1 MTTNLNYSK
10 VFDTLVNETKKYLE
24 DHNLQ
29 AMVLGISGGID
40 STVTAAICFEVSKRT
55 GIPLIGRSLPI
66 KNKDDEFNVSKLVG
80 EAFCDDFEVYNLRRS
95 YEAVLLDACIACGDA
110 NRSNSYFLDELEYM
124 PSRTSIANGNLQ
136 ARLRM
141 IHLYDLASR
150 NKGIVISTDNQTE
163 YQLGFWTL
171 HGDVGDFNPLFGL
184 WKTEVYALA
193 NWLSKYYIGKTELAT
208 YPSQQSIKY
217 HEMYEAINASA
228 ALTPTDG
235 LGISNSDL
243 EQIGAKSYSE
253 VDDILQEF
261 EAFQYLYPER
271 LVGMTLKEKAKE
283 FLDNQEML
291 YIEPKVI
298 IKVIDRHVKSEF
310 KRKNLPIC
318 ITRDKYE

>member
-1 MTTNLNYSK
+1 MKLEKLKNVMNRDLNYSK

-40 STVTAAICFEVSKRT
+40 STVTAAICSEVSKCT
-55 GIPLIGRSLPI
+55 DIPLIGRSLPI

-80 EAFCDDFEVYNLRRS
+80 EAFCTNFQVCN
-95 YEAVLLDACIACGDA
+95 
-110 NRSNSYFLDELEYM
+110 LDESLLYTKVLQTIEHFEGEG
-124 PSRTSIANGNLQ
+124 SISKIANGNIQ

-141 IHLYDLASR
+141 IYLYNLASTH
-150 NKGIVISTDNQTE
+150 NGIVISTDNQTE

-184 WKTEVYALA
+184 WKTEIY
-193 NWLSKYYIGKTELAT
+193 ELAKQLET
-208 YPSQQSIKY
+208 WYGTEAEGAEEEYFVGCCERENVIHQSIK
-217 HEMYEAINASA
+217 
-228 ALTPTDG
+228 LTPTDG

-243 EQIGAKSYSE
+243 DQIGAKSYSE

-261 EAFQYLYPER
+261 EAFQYLYPKQ
-271 LVGMTLKEKAKE
+271 LAGMTLGEKAKE
-283 FLDNQEML
+283 FLYNQEML
-291 YIEPKVI
+291 YIEPEVI
-298 IKVIDRHVKSEF
+298 VKVIDRHVKSEF

>member
-40 STVTAAICFEVSKRT
+40 STVTAAVCFEVSKRT

-80 EAFCDDFEVYNLRRS
+80 EAFCTNFQVCN
-95 YEAVLLDACIACGDA
+95 
-110 NRSNSYFLDELEYM
+110 LDESLLYTKALQTIEYFEGEG
-124 PSRTSIANGNLQ
+124 SISKIANGNIQ

-141 IHLYDLASR
+141 IYLYNLASTH
-150 NKGIVISTDNQTE
+150 NGIVISTDNQTE

-184 WKTEVYALA
+184 WKTEIY
-193 NWLSKYYIGKTELAT
+193 ELAKQLET
-208 YPSQQSIKY
+208 WYGTEAEGAEEEYFVGCCERENAIHQSIK
-217 HEMYEAINASA
+217 
-228 ALTPTDG
+228 LTPTDG

-243 EQIGAKSYSE
+243 DQIGAKSYSE

-261 EAFQYLYPER
+261 EAFQYLYPKQ
-271 LVGMTLKEKAKE
+271 LAGMTLKEKAKE

-291 YIEPKVI
+291 YIEPEVI
-298 IKVIDRHVKSEF
+298 IKVIDRHIKSEF

>member
-1 MTTNLNYSK
+1 
-10 VFDTLVNETKKYLE
+10 
-24 DHNLQ
+24 
-29 AMVLGISGGID
+29 MVLGISGGID
-40 STVTAAICFEVSKRT
+40 STVTAAICSEVSKRT
-55 GIPLIGRSLPI
+55 SIPLIGRSLPI

-80 EAFCDDFEVYNLRRS
+80 EAFCTDFKVCN
-95 YEAVLLDACIACGDA
+95 
-110 NRSNSYFLDELEYM
+110 LDESLLYTKTLQTIEYFEGER
-124 PSRTSIANGNLQ
+124 SISKIANGNIQ

-141 IHLYDLASR
+141 IYLYNLASTH
-150 NKGIVISTDNQTE
+150 NGIVISTDNQTE

-193 NWLSKYYIGKTELAT
+193 DWLLQECSMEHCEHLVRVSKGEEEPHLPLKVEALKA
-208 YPSQQSIKY
+208 SI
-217 HEMYEAINASA
+217 

-243 EQIGAKSYSE
+243 EQIGAKSYQE

-261 EAFQYLYPER
+261 EAFQYLYPKQ
-271 LVGMTLKEKAKE
+271 LAGMTLKERAKE

-291 YIEPKVI
+291 YIEPEVI
-298 IKVIDRHVKSEF
+298 IKVIDRYIKSEF

-318 ITRDKYE
+318 ITRDEYE

>member
-1 MTTNLNYSK
+1 MNRDLDYEK
-10 VFDTLVNETKKYLE
+10 VFDTLVDETKKYLE

-80 EAFCDDFEVYNLRRS
+80 EAFCTNFQVCN
-95 YEAVLLDACIACGDA
+95 
-110 NRSNSYFLDELEYM
+110 LDESLLYTKALQTIEYFEGEG
-124 PSRTSIANGNLQ
+124 SISKIANGNIQ

-141 IHLYDLASR
+141 IYLYNLASTH
-150 NKGIVISTDNQTE
+150 NGIVISTDNQTE

-193 NWLSKYYIGKTELAT
+193 DWLLQEYSMEHCEHLVRVSKGEEEPHLPLKVEALKA
-208 YPSQQSIKY
+208 SI
-217 HEMYEAINASA
+217 

-235 LGISNSDL
+235 LGISNYDL

-261 EAFQYLYPER
+261 EAFQYLYPKQLAE
-271 LVGMTLKEKAKE
+271 MTLKEKAKE

-291 YIEPKVI
+291 YIEPEVI
-298 IKVIDRHVKSEF
+298 IKVIDRHIKSEF